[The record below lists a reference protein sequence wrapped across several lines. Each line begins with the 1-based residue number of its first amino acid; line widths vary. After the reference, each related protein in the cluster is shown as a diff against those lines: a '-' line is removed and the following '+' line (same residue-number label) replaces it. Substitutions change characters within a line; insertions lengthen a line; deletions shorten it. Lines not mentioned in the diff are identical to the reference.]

1 MTTVPNSYPKGS
13 SASLSDEQLKA
24 MALQQFE
31 QAEVQKYNFPTEIIE
46 LPSKGLLYPEGSVLA
61 EGKIEMKY
69 MTAKE
74 EDILTSQNLIKQG
87 VVIDKLLQS
96 MIVSNVRLNDLTIG
110 DKNAIMVAA
119 RVLGYGKDYPI
130 EVTCPKCGEVTKL
143 VVDLTKLPVK
153 GVDTTTMIAPNVFEF
168 TLPQTKRKVTFKV
181 LTSGDSKRID
191 NTLEGLKK
199 SIKKDGIDRELTTR
213 LKHLILSVDD
223 NPDKSYIDH
232 FVDNEL
238 FALDSRALRSEITRV
253 SPNQE
258 FTIDFECNHCGH
270 IEEGM
275 NFKIDTN
282 FFWPKS

>member
-13 SASLSDEQLKA
+13 SAELSDEQLKA

-31 QAEVQKYNFPTEIIE
+31 QAEVRQFNFPTEIVE

-87 VVIDKLLQS
+87 VVIDRLLQS
-96 MIVSNVRLNDLTIG
+96 MIVSNIRLNDLVIG
-110 DKNAIMVAA
+110 DKNGLMIAA
-119 RVLGYGKDYPI
+119 RILGYGKEYPV
-130 EVTCPKCGEVTKL
+130 EVTCPKCGEKTKMN
-143 VVDLTKLPVK
+143 VDLTKLPIK
-153 GVDTTTMIAPNVFEF
+153 EVDTTTMIAPNVFEF
-168 TLPQTKRKVTFKV
+168 TLPQTNRKITYKI
-181 LTSGDSKRID
+181 LTAGDDKRID
-191 NTLEGLKK
+191 NELESLKK
-199 SIKKDGIDRELTTR
+199 SLKKDGIDRELTTR
-213 LKHLILSVDD
+213 LKHLILSVDG
-223 NPDKSYIDH
+223 NSDKSYISH

-238 FALDSRALRSEITRV
+238 FAMDSRALRTEISKV

-258 FTIDFECNHCGH
+258 FEVEFECDHCAH

-275 NFKIDTN
+275 KFTIDTN
-282 FFWPKS
+282 FFWPRA

>member
-1 MTTVPNSYPKGS
+1 
-13 SASLSDEQLKA
+13 

-238 FALDSRALRSEITRV
+238 FALDSRALRTEITRV
-253 SPNQE
+253 TPNQL
-258 FTIDFECNHCGH
+258 FTIEFECDHCSH
-270 IEEGM
+270 IEEDM
-275 NFKIDTN
+275 SFDIDSN
-282 FFWPKS
+282 FFWPKA

>member
-46 LPSKGLLYPEGSVLA
+46 LPSKGVLYPEGSVLA

-96 MIVSNVRLNDLTIG
+96 MIVSPVKVSDLVIG
-110 DKNAIMVAA
+110 DKNAVMVAA

-130 EVTCPKCGEVTKL
+130 EVTCPECEEKTILTVE
-143 VVDLTKLPVK
+143 LTKLPRK
-153 GVDTTTMIAPNVFEF
+153 EVDTTSMIAPNVFEF
-168 TLPQTKRKVTFKV
+168 TLPQTGRKVTFKV
-181 LTSGDSKRID
+181 LTGADDKKIDAELESQKRA
-191 NTLEGLKK
+191 
-199 SIKKDGIDRELTTR
+199 SKKDGIDRELTTR
-213 LKHLILSVDD
+213 LKHLILSVDG
-223 NPDKSYIDH
+223 NSDKSYINH

-238 FALDSRALRSEITRV
+238 FALDSRSLRSEIARV

-258 FTIDFECNHCGH
+258 FKIDFECIHCGH

-275 NFKIDTN
+275 TFRIDSS